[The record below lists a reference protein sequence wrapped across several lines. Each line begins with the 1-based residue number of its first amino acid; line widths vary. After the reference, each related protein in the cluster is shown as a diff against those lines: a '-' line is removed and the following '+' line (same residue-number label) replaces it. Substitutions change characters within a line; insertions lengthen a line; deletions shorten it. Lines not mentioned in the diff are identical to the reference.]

1 MEKLKRML
9 KKYKIIKFSIIVF
22 IVYFL
27 FSFIKI
33 EMQISEKKESL
44 LSVQEDIKTIQS
56 NNDKLSEILSSG
68 EESGYIERVA
78 REKLGFLY
86 PDERVFINIF
96 GN

>member
-1 MEKLKRML
+1 MEKLKIILR
-9 KKYKIIKFSIIVF
+9 KYKIIKISIIAF
-22 IVYFL
+22 IIYFL

-68 EESGYIERVA
+68 EEFGYIERVA